1 MTLTTGLFAQLAS
14 VALLVPTPADT
25 TTWSSDLAVGR
36 YWHAASAF
44 EASAA
49 GAALAPGDQLA
60 LARAEAGWGNWGS
73 VVDHL
78 AGQDWLD
85 RFEGGEGRF
94 LLARALEERRRPAE
108 AAEAYLRFA
117 STAGLGDSRIEVA
130 RIRAAR
136 ILAEAGDATG
146 VLSVLDDLTDDRDG
160 LASWTALEL
169 ARSRSAAGDVA
180 TVRALLPRIVFR
192 PATARSWD
200 LLARAYLDNDDDAG
214 ALRAY
219 EQTLTDLDGAGQRAA
234 VWARVGDLRAQ
245 LGDTAGA
252 RDAYLNTLELRS
264 EGDDAVRASIGLV
277 RLGVTTDAFALQ
289 VARTLR
295 SADRFGESL
304 LAYDRHL
311 ELTGPDR
318 EGAQARLERAQV
330 MARLRKDTD
339 AARVLE
345 TLVGDATRGGD
356 ALAELIRI
364 RKRQGRSGDVARLE
378 QEIVDRFPA
387 HTTAVEVMFLRA
399 DAAHDAADIPRAVG
413 LYERTVAMNPTA
425 ERAELARMRLGQIHI
440 TRGDLASALAVFERY
455 LAEVPSGSSVD
466 EAAYWAAWTA
476 LQMGEREQAAHHV
489 EQVLDL
495 SPLSYYAV
503 QTAGLLDMPYRIPL
517 TDRTP
522 AMTPAWVAEGLTQ
535 LDLLRQAGLLYT
547 ERATMEALV
556 DRARTNDDFLLQV
569 AKGLHLRDW
578 NWTALDLG
586 WEVRR
591 RGRPWDRLLL
601 EVIYPFPHRE
611 IVMREAEEFGVD
623 PYLIAGL
630 IRQESAFWANARS
643 AANARGL
650 MQVLPETGRSLAR
663 TIGPTQF
670 GAETLYQPDVNLHLG
685 TAYLRDM
692 LRRYDGQLPLVLSAY
707 NAGPSRANRWRAF
720 PEASDPVR
728 FTERIPFRE
737 TRGYVKNVT
746 RNRAIYAFLYGGFA
760 D

>member
-1 MTLTTGLFAQLAS
+1 MTITTGLFAQLAS
-14 VALLVPTPADT
+14 VALLASTSADT

-78 AGQDWLD
+78 EGQDWLD

-117 STAGLGDSRIEVA
+117 STASLGDLRIEVA

-136 ILAEAGDATG
+136 ILADAGDAPR
-146 VLSVLDDLTDDRDG
+146 VLSVLDDLTDARDG

-169 ARSRSAAGDVA
+169 ARSRSAAGDVT
-180 TVRALLPRIVFR
+180 TVQALLPRIVYR

-245 LGDTAGA
+245 LDDTAGA

-264 EGDDAVRASIGLV
+264 DGDDAVRASIGLV

-295 SADRFGESL
+295 SADRFSESL

-311 ELTGPDR
+311 ELTGADR

-330 MARLRKDTD
+330 MARLRKDAD

-364 RKRQGRSGDVARLE
+364 RKRQGRSGDVGRLE

-399 DAAHDAADIPRAVG
+399 DAAHDDADMPRAIE

-440 TRGDLASALAVFERY
+440 TRGDLPSALAVFERY
-455 LAEVPSGSSVD
+455 LSEVPSGSSVD

-476 LQMGEREQAAHHV
+476 LQMGERQQAAHHV

-517 TDRTP
+517 SDRTP
-522 AMTPAWVAEGLTQ
+522 AMTPAWVAEGLTH

-663 TIGPTQF
+663 NVGPTQF
-670 GAETLYQPDVNLHLG
+670 GPETLYQPDVNLHLG

-746 RNRAIYAFLYGGFA
+746 RNRAIYAFLYGDFA